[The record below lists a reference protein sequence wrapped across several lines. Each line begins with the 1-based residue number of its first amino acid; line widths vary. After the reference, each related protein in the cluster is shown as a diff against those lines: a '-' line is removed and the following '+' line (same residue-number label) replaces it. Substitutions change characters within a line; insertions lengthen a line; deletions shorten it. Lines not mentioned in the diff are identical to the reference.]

1 MQEKNCVIG
10 AEANKLHAMRYLLIQ
25 LLLQVL
31 LRPGEFSEAASE
43 LIICCK
49 KAFAASDLLD
59 SSGEEEL
66 DNDADPKLMDVLV
79 DTFLSLLPQSSA
91 PMRSAIEQVCV
102 VMEGLVLYLYLHMYV
117 AYLCLDFN
125 LALQCA
131 FIIKVVY
138 YFMIG

>member
-1 MQEKNCVIG
+1 MQEKNLVIG

-117 AYLCLDFN
+117 AYLYVSTLIWLYN
-125 LALQCA
+125 AHL
-131 FIIKVVY
+131 
-138 YFMIG
+138 